1 MDATSFGSLRPNPE
15 LLDERPPFLDSCRL
29 QRAQGLRDL
38 LVVWNNFLPE
48 IDQSRSRRGIGQSID
63 NGSIEFVDDIFR
75 RALRGEQTK
84 PR

>member
-1 MDATSFGSLRPNPE
+1 MSAAAGRRHAGAEQGTDFDPKPPLALSTE
-15 LLDERPPFLDSCRL
+15 LKALWMQHLSAP
-29 QRAQGLRDL
+29 
-38 LVVWNNFLPE
+38 
-48 IDQSRSRRGIGQSID
+48 RGIGQSID